1 MENIECM
8 AFWVFSI
15 KLCSFL
21 MGPVLVFRISFLM
34 FRTNL
39 LVALE
44 AVKAEVLAEDTTGLL
59 IALRLIKP
67 FYLSI

>member
-1 MENIECM
+1 
-8 AFWVFSI
+8 
-15 KLCSFL
+15 

-59 IALRLIKP
+59 IALRLIKRLLVDIIVNRVR
-67 FYLSI
+67 FKTLN

>member
-1 MENIECM
+1 
-8 AFWVFSI
+8 
-15 KLCSFL
+15 